1 MTTQTET
8 RASHKNKASKLSK
21 LDQAAVLLMSLGE
34 NDAAA
39 VLKHLDPKEVQKV
52 GTAMTSLKNIQ
63 TRDVEEVFNNFVEQ
77 VGRMAGLGVGNDNY
91 IRRMLVAALG
101 EEKASG
107 LVDRILL
114 GGNTSGLDTLKWM
127 DARSVADMIK
137 NEHPQIQAIV
147 VSYLDPEQ
155 AAGVLFHFSESV
167 RLEVM
172 MRVAS
177 LGNIQP
183 GALQELS
190 DVIER
195 QFSGSAAAQQKTVGG
210 FKVAAEIMNQ
220 LESSVSDKLMTAIGE
235 QDEEVA
241 TKITDLMFVFE
252 NLKDLDDRGIQVLL
266 REISS
271 DQLILAL
278 KGSDDAFKEK
288 IFKNMSKRAG
298 ELLRDDLASK
308 GPVKVSDVEVAQK
321 EILVIARRLSDS
333 GELVLGG
340 AGAEAMI

>member
-1 MTTQTET
+1 
-8 RASHKNKASKLSK
+8 
-21 LDQAAVLLMSLGE
+21 
-34 NDAAA
+34 
-39 VLKHLDPKEVQKV
+39 
-52 GTAMTSLKNIQ
+52 
-63 TRDVEEVFNNFVEQ
+63 
-77 VGRMAGLGVGNDNY
+77 
-91 IRRMLVAALG
+91 MLVTALG

-147 VSYLDPEQ
+147 IAYLDPDQ
-155 AAGVLFHFSESV
+155 AAAVLACFPEAI
-167 RLEVM
+167 RLEAM

-195 QFSGSAAAQQKTVGG
+195 QFSGSASTQQKTVGG

-220 LESSVSDKLMTAIGE
+220 LESSISDKLMTAIGE
-235 QDEEVA
+235 QDAEVA

-252 NLKDLDDRGIQVLL
+252 NLKDLDDRGVQVLL
-266 REISS
+266 REVSS

-278 KGSDDAFKEK
+278 KGSDDTFKEK

-308 GPVKVSDVEVAQK
+308 GPVKVSDVEAAQK